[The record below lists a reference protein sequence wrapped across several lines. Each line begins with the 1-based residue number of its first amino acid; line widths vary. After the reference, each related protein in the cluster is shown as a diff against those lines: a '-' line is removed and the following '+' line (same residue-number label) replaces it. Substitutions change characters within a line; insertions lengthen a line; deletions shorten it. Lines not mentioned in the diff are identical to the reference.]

1 MDTWNPV
8 IINMYGYGLSIP
20 EVLREMEF
28 SNLKIITLNSIKKNI
43 IEKTLLHFEI
53 FISLIFFK
61 NYPI

>member
-1 MDTWNPV
+1 
-8 IINMYGYGLSIP
+8 MYGYGLSIP

-28 SNLKIITLNSIKKNI
+28 SNLKIITLNSIKKKKI